1 MVILKNSKQEKI
13 EDKWNYYQIADIISP
28 RKIIIS
34 NYFKKLYFIKES
46 KRPKYEL
53 WTSKKKKRNYILILH
68 TKWHI
73 IQRHGPRNLKIYMC
87 I

>member
-53 WTSKKKKRNYILILH
+53 WTSKKKKKKLYFNSAYQM
-68 TKWHI
+68 TYNSKTWS
-73 IQRHGPRNLKIYMC
+73 KKS
-87 I
+87 

>member
-53 WTSKKKKRNYILILH
+53 WTSVGEIQCQILSFRSFTLYE
-68 TKWHI
+68 
-73 IQRHGPRNLKIYMC
+73 N
-87 I
+87 